1 MRIFVVEQDGAGGL
15 AHYAYQL
22 CTSLSLAG
30 ADVTLVTGQHYE
42 LADLPHSFTV
52 EPRIRLWKAVGT
64 SLPASRSASL
74 GVRAVRK
81 ARRLL
86 RGLRYIYEWARL
98 TGFIIEQHPDVVQ
111 FSIIRFPFQAVFLR
125 RLRRAG
131 LTLTQICHE
140 FEPRERSSFIRRASH
155 RRNKAV
161 FECFDLIYVHG
172 DNNRQRF
179 HTLFDIPAD
188 RTRMIRH
195 GNESMFLDLVENH
208 HTPTMS
214 VTTAPA
220 TPIALFFGGL
230 RPSKGIEDLID
241 AWEQVR
247 YEIDAKL
254 MICGEAEGVDPL
266 ILREQAER
274 VGVAASVDID
284 ARYQPMDRVAEIMR
298 SATVVVLPYL
308 SANASGVLQLAYTFG
323 VPVIATAV
331 GALSEDLQHGET
343 GLLVEPGDTAGLSRA
358 LVKMLSDP
366 DEARRMGDGARR
378 ASEQFGWGPI
388 AESIVEDYQELRS

>member
-1 MRIFVVEQDGAGGL
+1 MRILVVEQDGAGGL
-15 AHYAYQL
+15 IHYAYQL
-22 CTSLSLAG
+22 CTSLSVAG
-30 ADVTLVTGQHYE
+30 AEVTLVTGQHYE

-64 SLPASRSASL
+64 TLPTSRLASL
-74 GVRAVRK
+74 GVRAIRK
-81 ARRLL
+81 VRRLFRAL
-86 RGLRYIYEWARL
+86 LYIYQWNRL
-98 TGFIIEQHPDVVQ
+98 TGFIIQQRPDVVQ
-111 FSIIRFPFQAVFLR
+111 FSVIRFPFQAVFLR

-140 FEPRERSSFIRRASH
+140 FEPRERSGVTRRISH

-161 FECFDLIYVHG
+161 FECFDLIYLHG
-172 DNNRQRF
+172 ENNRQRF
-179 HTLFDIPAD
+179 HALFDIPVD

-195 GNESMFLDLVENH
+195 GNEGMFLDLVESEH
-208 HTPTMS
+208 APTVP
-214 VTTAPA
+214 VTTVPA

-230 RPSKGIEDLID
+230 RPSKGLEDLID

-247 YEIDAKL
+247 YEVDAKL

-266 ILREQAER
+266 VLREQTER
-274 VGVAASVDID
+274 VGVAVSVEID
-284 ARYQPMDRVAEIMR
+284 ARYQPMDRVAELMR
-298 SATVVVLPYL
+298 NATVVVLPYR
-308 SANASGVLQLAYTFG
+308 SANASGVLQLAYAFG

-331 GALSEDLQHGET
+331 GALGEDIESGET

-366 DEARRMGDGARR
+366 VEARRMGDAARR

-388 AESIVEDYQELRS
+388 AESIVADYRGLRS